1 MARNKITI
9 DFNAY
14 NILKSKLDEIGGK
27 ATERAVESALKASHN
42 AATKKLS
49 AAIAPHKKTGRT
61 ERSLDERPVVKWTGT
76 EASVEVGFHITDG
89 GLASIFLMYGTK
101 LHGQP
106 HITPDRNLYNAIYGA
121 QTKKEIQK
129 IQEEAF
135 TKVIER
141 VMKT

>member
-9 DFNAY
+9 EFNGY
-14 NILKSKLDEIGGK
+14 NVLKNKLDQIGGK
-27 ATERAVESALKASHN
+27 ATERAVESALRASHA
-42 AATKKLS
+42 AATKKL
-49 AAIAPHKKTGRT
+49 ATAIAPHSDTGKT
-61 ERSLDERPVVKWTGT
+61 ERSLDEKPVVEWTGT
-76 EASVEVGFHITDG
+76 EASINVGFHITDG
-89 GLASIFLMYGTK
+89 GLPSIFLMYGTK